1 MDSYSISQRQNIADM
16 APHSQRDIGLDVFD
30 TLFKPEAMSTGA
42 SESLQTDAI
51 LSSQEPVL
59 AALNSKNPPTP
70 TKFVPSTTYK
80 PAVLHPPHP
89 LSKVGQSGHWVPY
102 PLGLMPYDSWYKLH
116 HSDGGDIQPKPA
128 PSCPVCG
135 GKREMTAHM
144 HKLFL
149 VAERLTWGDDLLSV
163 HDKELNA
170 NLNLKINNEL
180 GIQWPIVNDPVHLPG
195 GKYSKMNK
203 FHPYYNEHEMILALE
218 LLSTTESLTEA
229 SWSLWLGMQLY
240 AEKTWGACET
250 TGSLSS
256 ETIAG
261 KHMRAPGTTSHDC
274 VSERPRHTSGLLTP
288 PLSSEKEPVHE
299 DASLKTSTTTV
310 LPIHAAISAMQQSRS
325 TANATTSSSRSNR
338 IISYRSLQDFYTLLD
353 QIERT
358 SYVGALFL
366 ESYAERLKDDMC
378 KDCWF
383 AHNVRLDV
391 F

>member
-1 MDSYSISQRQNIADM
+1 
-16 APHSQRDIGLDVFD
+16 
-30 TLFKPEAMSTGA
+30 
-42 SESLQTDAI
+42 
-51 LSSQEPVL
+51 
-59 AALNSKNPPTP
+59 
-70 TKFVPSTTYK
+70 
-80 PAVLHPPHP
+80 
-89 LSKVGQSGHWVPY
+89 
-102 PLGLMPYDSWYKLH
+102 
-116 HSDGGDIQPKPA
+116 
-128 PSCPVCG
+128 
-135 GKREMTAHM
+135 MTAHM

-149 VAERLTWGDDLLSV
+149 VAERLTWEDDLLSV

-261 KHMRAPGTTSHDC
+261 KHMRAPDTTSHDC

-358 SYVGALFL
+358 SYVGALLL

>member
-1 MDSYSISQRQNIADM
+1 M

-180 GIQWPIVNDPVHLPG
+180 GI
-195 GKYSKMNK
+195 
-203 FHPYYNEHEMILALE
+203 
-218 LLSTTESLTEA
+218 
-229 SWSLWLGMQLY
+229 
-240 AEKTWGACET
+240 
-250 TGSLSS
+250 
-256 ETIAG
+256 
-261 KHMRAPGTTSHDC
+261 
-274 VSERPRHTSGLLTP
+274 
-288 PLSSEKEPVHE
+288 
-299 DASLKTSTTTV
+299 
-310 LPIHAAISAMQQSRS
+310 
-325 TANATTSSSRSNR
+325 
-338 IISYRSLQDFYTLLD
+338 
-353 QIERT
+353 
-358 SYVGALFL
+358 
-366 ESYAERLKDDMC
+366 
-378 KDCWF
+378 
-383 AHNVRLDV
+383 
-391 F
+391 

>member
-1 MDSYSISQRQNIADM
+1 
-16 APHSQRDIGLDVFD
+16 
-30 TLFKPEAMSTGA
+30 
-42 SESLQTDAI
+42 
-51 LSSQEPVL
+51 
-59 AALNSKNPPTP
+59 
-70 TKFVPSTTYK
+70 
-80 PAVLHPPHP
+80 
-89 LSKVGQSGHWVPY
+89 
-102 PLGLMPYDSWYKLH
+102 
-116 HSDGGDIQPKPA
+116 
-128 PSCPVCG
+128 
-135 GKREMTAHM
+135 MTAHM

-149 VAERLTWGDDLLSV
+149 VAERLTWEDDLLSV

-203 FHPYYNEHEMILALE
+203 FHPYYNEHEMMLALE

-240 AEKTWGACET
+240 AEKIWGAGET

-256 ETIAG
+256 ETMAG
-261 KHMRAPGTTSHDC
+261 EHMRAPNTTSHDC

-288 PLSSEKEPVHE
+288 PLSSEKEPVRGN
-299 DASLKTSTTTV
+299 ASLKTSTTPV
-310 LPIHAAISAMQQSRS
+310 LPIHAAISAMQHSHS
-325 TANATTSSSRSNR
+325 ATNATTSSSRSNR
-338 IISYRSLQDFYTLLD
+338 IVSYRSLQDFYTLLD

-358 SYVGALFL
+358 SYAGALFL
-366 ESYAERLKDDMC
+366 EAYAERLRDDMC

>member
-1 MDSYSISQRQNIADM
+1 MASRSQRAID
-16 APHSQRDIGLDVFD
+16 LDAFN
-30 TLFKPEAMSTGA
+30 TLPRPKAMSTGA

-51 LSSQEPVL
+51 LSSQEPVP
-59 AALNSKNPPTP
+59 AASNPKNPPAP
-70 TKFVPSTTYK
+70 TKLIPSTIYK
-80 PAVLHPPHP
+80 PAVLHPPHS
-89 LSKVGQSGHWVPY
+89 LSKIGQSGHWVPY

-116 HSDGGDIQPKPA
+116 HSNGGDIQPKPA
-128 PSCPVCG
+128 LSCPVCG
-135 GKREMTAHM
+135 GKREMTAHI

-149 VAERLTWGDDLLSV
+149 VAERLTWEDGLLSA
-163 HDKELNA
+163 HEKELNA

-180 GIQWPIVNDPVHLPG
+180 GIQRSIVNNPVHLPRA
-195 GKYSKMNK
+195 KDSKMNK
-203 FHPYYNEHEMILALE
+203 LHPYYNEHEMMLAFE

-240 AEKTWGACET
+240 AEKIWGAGET

-256 ETIAG
+256 ETMAG
-261 KHMRAPGTTSHDC
+261 EHMRAPNTTSHDC

-288 PLSSEKEPVHE
+288 PLSSEKEPVRGN
-299 DASLKTSTTTV
+299 ASLKTSTTPV
-310 LPIHAAISAMQQSRS
+310 LPIHAAISAMQHSHS
-325 TANATTSSSRSNR
+325 ATNATTSSSRSNR
-338 IISYRSLQDFYTLLD
+338 IVSYRSLQDFYTLLD

-358 SYVGALFL
+358 SYAGALFL
-366 ESYAERLKDDMC
+366 EAYAERLRDDMC

>member
-1 MDSYSISQRQNIADM
+1 
-16 APHSQRDIGLDVFD
+16 
-30 TLFKPEAMSTGA
+30 
-42 SESLQTDAI
+42 
-51 LSSQEPVL
+51 
-59 AALNSKNPPTP
+59 
-70 TKFVPSTTYK
+70 
-80 PAVLHPPHP
+80 
-89 LSKVGQSGHWVPY
+89 
-102 PLGLMPYDSWYKLH
+102 MPYDSWYKLH
-116 HSDGGDIQPKPA
+116 HSNGGDIQPKPA
-128 PSCPVCG
+128 LSCPTCG

-149 VAERLTWGDDLLSV
+149 VAERLTWEDGLLSA
-163 HDKELNA
+163 HEKELNA

-180 GIQWPIVNDPVHLPG
+180 GIQWPIVNDPVHALESNH
-195 GKYSKMNK
+195 SKKNK

-240 AEKTWGACET
+240 AEKTWGAGET

-256 ETIAG
+256 ETMAG
-261 KHMRAPGTTSHDC
+261 EHMRAPDTTSHDC

-288 PLSSEKEPVHE
+288 PLTSEKQPVRGN
-299 DASLKTSTTTV
+299 ASLKTSTTPV
-310 LPIHAAISAMQQSRS
+310 LPMQHSHS
-325 TANATTSSSRSNR
+325 TTNATTSSSRSNR
-338 IISYRSLQDFYTLLD
+338 IVSYRSLQDFYTLLD

-366 ESYAERLKDDMC
+366 EAYAERLRDDMC

-391 F
+391 L